1 MIHEEEKRIMATATL
16 PILTVAP
23 VKRRT
28 AAEKYTN
35 NTSRLRKWVCA
46 CTSHIVDEET
56 EREAAG
62 PYILRVAGTG
72 LLAQCARCEQ
82 FFVLE
87 DIAARRRLY
96 RGCNHCTNPEA
107 HDHGAIEPEA

>member
-1 MIHEEEKRIMATATL
+1 MTTNANTL
-16 PILTVAP
+16 PPLTVTAP
-23 VKRRT
+23 KRRT
-28 AAEKYTN
+28 AAEKFVN
-35 NTSRLRKWVCA
+35 NTSRLRKWVCQ
-46 CTSHIVDEET
+46 CETHIIDEET
-56 EREAAG
+56 GKEVEG

-72 LLAQCARCEQ
+72 LLAECAYCKT

-107 HDHGAIEPEA
+107 HDHGVIEDEA